1 MALYM
6 LDTDISSYLIR
17 GAYPNLDAR
26 VQALPYDRLCISVI
40 TRYELLY
47 GLELKPDATTL
58 KSLVIAFLQRMR
70 TLPFDNGA
78 ATSFALVSAGLR
90 RGGIGMGTMDA
101 MIASH
106 ALSLDI
112 TVITNND
119 KHFEVVPG
127 LKIENWVSVH

>member
-47 GLELKPDATTL
+47 GLELK
-58 KSLVIAFLQRMR
+58 Q
-70 TLPFDNGA
+70 
-78 ATSFALVSAGLR
+78 
-90 RGGIGMGTMDA
+90 IGRA
-101 MIASH
+101 H
-106 ALSLDI
+106 
-112 TVITNND
+112 V
-119 KHFEVVPG
+119 
-127 LKIENWVSVH
+127 